1 MTATVP
7 QTVLIGTFPNRARAE
22 QYVEELRR
30 AGFRDDQIGVVTP
43 GDEHKHTEA
52 GETALAGALTGGT
65 MGALAG
71 MALVAV
77 GLVPGVAPV
86 LAGGLLVGS
95 LGGAAAGATAGGVLG
110 ALIGPGMPE
119 EEAREYEGH
128 LRAGRTLVAVQA
140 PARCGEALTILRR
153 HEEHP

>member
-1 MTATVP
+1 MNATAP

-22 QYVEELRR
+22 EYVEELRR
-30 AGFRDDQIGVVTP
+30 AGFRDNEIGIVTP
-43 GDEHKHTEA
+43 GDEAKHTEA

-86 LAGGLLVGS
+86 LAGGLL
-95 LGGAAAGATAGGVLG
+95 AGGLVG
-110 ALIGPGMPE
+110 RRPGRP
-119 EEAREYEGH
+119 
-128 LRAGRTLVAVQA
+128 RAA
-140 PARCGEALTILRR
+140 
-153 HEEHP
+153 